1 MYIVTIILF
10 FALVRTD
17 TPRFYILSGQEEK
30 AKLAIS
36 KIYQTGDDSVK
47 LRNIYL
53 AERAAAGVDD
63 KDREDGAGGVTT
75 KQALWTDEKYVR
87 SSWTAILIMAF

>member
-1 MYIVTIILF
+1 M
-10 FALVRTD
+10 
-17 TPRFYILSGQEEK
+17 
-30 AKLAIS
+30 
-36 KIYQTGDDSVK
+36 K

-87 SSWTAILIMAF
+87 SSWTAILIMAFQCLTGYYAIIAYSETLLEEDFG